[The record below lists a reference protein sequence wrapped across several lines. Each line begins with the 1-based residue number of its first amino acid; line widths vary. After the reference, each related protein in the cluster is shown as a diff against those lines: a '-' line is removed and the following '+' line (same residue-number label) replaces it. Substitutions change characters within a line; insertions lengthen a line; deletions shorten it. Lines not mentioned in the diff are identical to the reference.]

1 MNQHS
6 IKSPKGAK
14 RARRRVGR
22 GDASGYGSYSGRGV
36 KGQKSRSGGGVK
48 AGFQGGQL
56 SLLKRLPSMRG
67 FTNIFRQEYHIVN
80 LDQLAL
86 FPADTEITPEM
97 LVEAGFIRNLNE
109 PVKILGR
116 GELDVALTVSAHRFS
131 NTAREKIEAAGG
143 RVEEIA

>member
-6 IKSPKGAK
+6 IKSPKGFK
-14 RARRRVGR
+14 HARKRVGR
-22 GDASGYGSYSGRGV
+22 GDGSGSGSYSGRGV

-48 AGFQGGQL
+48 HGFQGGQL

-80 LDQLAL
+80 LDQLAM

-97 LVEAGFIRNLNE
+97 LVEAGFIRDLNE

-116 GELDVALTVSAHRFS
+116 
-131 NTAREKIEAAGG
+131 
-143 RVEEIA
+143 